1 MLFNSVSFLLFFPL
15 TTALYFLIAHRYRW
29 MLLLAASMFFYACF
43 IPKYLLVL
51 FVVIAIDYVAA
62 LGISSSTGRRRRA
75 MLGLSLAANIGI
87 LASFKYFDFFNDNIR
102 VLATALHLNYP
113 IEHLGW
119 VLPIGLSFHTFQSMA
134 YTIEVYR
141 GRFPAERHLGIFALY
156 VLFYPQLV
164 AGPIERPQHLLP
176 QFRLPQTFDAERTF
190 SGLRLMLWGLF
201 KKMVIADR
209 MALIVDLVYR
219 NPGDFGGGWV
229 VVATWMFAIQIYCDF
244 SGYSDVAIGA
254 ARVLGINLCTN
265 FKRPYES
272 QSIGEFWRRWHISLS
287 SWFRDYVYL
296 PLGGNRVPMA
306 RWMWNVAAVF
316 LLSGLWHGANW
327 SYVVWGALHG
337 GYLIAGRLS
346 AATRER
352 VSQAIGL
359 AKQPALHSFIKRLI
373 TFQLASFAWLFFRAP
388 SVTVAWEMLARF
400 GKAALFACPDPAF
413 IGRLFHPSREG
424 HLLIAGILIVMLLA
438 VEWIASRPQA
448 SARWAAT
455 PVWVRWPAY
464 YSLII
469 MTLWIGDLGARSFI
483 YFQF

>member
-1 MLFNSVSFLLFFPL
+1 M
-15 TTALYFLIAHRYRW
+15 
-29 MLLLAASMFFYACF
+29 
-43 IPKYLLVL
+43 
-51 FVVIAIDYVAA
+51 
-62 LGISSSTGRRRRA
+62 
-75 MLGLSLAANIGI
+75 
-87 LASFKYFDFFNDNIR
+87 
-102 VLATALHLNYP
+102 
-113 IEHLGW
+113 
-119 VLPIGLSFHTFQSMA
+119 
-134 YTIEVYR
+134 
-141 GRFPAERHLGIFALY
+141 
-156 VLFYPQLV
+156 
-164 AGPIERPQHLLP
+164 
-176 QFRLPQTFDAERTF
+176 
-190 SGLRLMLWGLF
+190 
-201 KKMVIADR
+201 
-209 MALIVDLVYR
+209 
-219 NPGDFGGGWV
+219 
-229 VVATWMFAIQIYCDF
+229 
-244 SGYSDVAIGA
+244 
-254 ARVLGINLCTN
+254 
-265 FKRPYES
+265 
-272 QSIGEFWRRWHISLS
+272 
-287 SWFRDYVYL
+287 
-296 PLGGNRVPMA
+296 
-306 RWMWNVAAVF
+306 
-316 LLSGLWHGANW
+316 
-327 SYVVWGALHG
+327 WGALHG

-469 MTLWIGDLGARSFI
+469 MTLWVGDLGARSFI